1 MKILKYTAVATAL
14 TIGLYGCGGDSGGGN
29 TATSQVSFYVSDAPV
44 DSAEEVVITVK
55 QIEVV
60 SSSGETYTQDL
71 SDGNNDYVQFD
82 ILDYEGTERLL
93 IAEDFTLPVGE
104 YKSMT
109 LHVVPDSS
117 ATMNYVLNDQ
127 IQHPLKQPSNKLK
140 LGGFEVTVEGTQGF
154 TIEFDLRKSLVER
167 GIDAKNGYILK
178 PHGIS
183 IHDNTTVA
191 KLSGIV
197 SSDLYT
203 GENCPVDDDMTQNGF
218 VYLYE
223 NHGLDVTTLVDNI
236 DPTDE
241 EFDGNLP
248 PDGYQVP
255 VASVGVDPVTGEY
268 EFGYLASGLYT
279 AAYTCNGSSDSPIN
293 WDNLDIPYTQT
304 NLATGNDGL
313 IEVELTDGMDK
324 DDADFNPAVAP

>member
-29 TATSQVSFYVSDAPV
+29 STTSQVSFYVSDAPV

-60 SSSGETYTQDL
+60 SADGDTYTQDL

-117 ATMNYVLNDQ
+117 ATMNYVLDEQ

-154 TIEFDLRKSLVER
+154 TIEFDLRKSLAER
-167 GIDAKNGYILK
+167 GVDAKNGYILK
-178 PHGIS
+178 PHGVS
-183 IHDNTTVA
+183 ILDNTTVA
-191 KLSGIV
+191 SLSGLV
-197 SSDLYT
+197 ASDLYT
-203 GENCPVDDDMTQNGF
+203 GDNCPADDNGEQNGF

-223 NHGLDVTTLVDNI
+223 NHGLAIDNLIDNI

-241 EFDGNLP
+241 EFDDNMP
-248 PDGYQVP
+248 PEGYQVP
-255 VASVGVDPVTGEY
+255 VASVGVDSSGSY
-268 EFGYLASGLYT
+268 EFGYVAPGQYT
-279 AAYTCNGSSDSPIN
+279 LAYTCKNTADDPIN
-293 WDNLDIPYTQT
+293 WDMLDIPYTET
-304 NLATGNDGL
+304 NQASGVDGL
-313 IEVELTDGMDK
+313 IEVELTEGMNEDN
-324 DDADFNPAVAP
+324 ANFTSVAP